1 MALRI
6 PKVVVV
12 GPCYVDIA
20 IKCKSF
26 PGPGQTV
33 EGSGFSCI
41 AAGSGTNRAIEAA
54 LCGCD
59 SYLVG
64 KVGDD
69 SCGKLVREKLHA
81 LGVNVDYIS
90 EAAAISTGTS
100 VTMVDSMGENSTCI
114 SEGANRALSIGEM
127 SAASIEQLTGSA
139 DVCLVCG
146 DLEQEAVAAAVR
158 TAKLGGTK
166 VILESP
172 LRIGSDG
179 EMEVPTEFY
188 SVDVLIVDV
197 DSSDLGSRSSSFHE
211 LKFIGS
217 DLVAKGVDCVVIRMN
232 TRGGLVV
239 NRQGSYHIEG
249 IEIDV
254 VDHSGC
260 EDAFAGAFAASYG
273 AGDDLK
279 DAMKFAVA
287 AGTLACGKFGTLE
300 ALPRKEEIIEL
311 LQKLPD

>member
-1 MALRI
+1 MTFRI

-12 GPCYVDIA
+12 GPCYVDMA

-26 PGPGQTV
+26 PKPGQTV
-33 EGSGFSCI
+33 EGSGFSCVV
-41 AAGSGTNRAIEAA
+41 AGSGPNRAIEAA
-54 LCGCD
+54 LCGCE

-69 SCGKLVREKLHA
+69 SCGKLVKEKLNA
-81 LGVNVDYIS
+81 LGVNVDYIF
-90 EAAAISTGTS
+90 EAAAMSTGTS

-114 SEGANRALSIGEM
+114 SEGANRALSPVEM
-127 SAASIEQLTGSA
+127 SSASIEQLAGSA

-146 DLEQEAVAAAVR
+146 DLEHEAVAAAVR

-172 LRIGSDG
+172 LRIGGDG
-179 EMEVPTEFY
+179 EMEMPKEFY
-188 SVDVLIVDV
+188 SVDVLIADV
-197 DSSDLGSRSSSFHE
+197 ESSDLGSRSSSIHE

-217 DLVAKGVDCVVIRMN
+217 DLVAKGIDCVVIRMN

-239 NRQGSYHIEG
+239 DRQDSYHIEG
-249 IEIDV
+249 IEMDV
-254 VDHSGC
+254 VDRNGC
-260 EDAFAGAFAASYG
+260 ADAFAGAFAASYG
-273 AGDDLK
+273 AGDGPK
-279 DAMKFAVA
+279 DAMKFAIA
-287 AGTLACGKFGTLE
+287 AGAIACGKFGTLE
-300 ALPRKEEIIEL
+300 SLPRREEIIEL

>member
-1 MALRI
+1 MYFRRCQSR
-6 PKVVVV
+6 VVSWRDV
-12 GPCYVDIA
+12 
-20 IKCKSF
+20 
-26 PGPGQTV
+26 
-33 EGSGFSCI
+33 SGFDR
-41 AAGSGTNRAIEAA
+41 AAYRF
-54 LCGCD
+54 
-59 SYLVG
+59 
-64 KVGDD
+64 
-69 SCGKLVREKLHA
+69 
-81 LGVNVDYIS
+81 
-90 EAAAISTGTS
+90 
-100 VTMVDSMGENSTCI
+100 
-114 SEGANRALSIGEM
+114 
-127 SAASIEQLTGSA
+127 
-139 DVCLVCG
+139 G
-146 DLEQEAVAAAVR
+146 DLEHEAVAAAVR

-179 EMEVPTEFY
+179 EMELPTEFY

-300 ALPRKEEIIEL
+300 ALPQKEEIIEL